1 MNNIENLR
9 ILYKNAIAGSIVN
22 SDLMIRAIE
31 SDLDSLIEILSK
43 SRTSIG
49 LRASDREIALYL
61 EDRADLVAS
70 QIRSVKEDSLNVSSI
85 VSDYIASDDDSD
97 LERLVREIDRLKTRL
112 AETDEMVGTLTED
125 ISESSSSVKSQRY
138 AVSLS
143 ESMENLIRLSNHVGH
158 LFMLILTT
166 EGSVNQCRINS

>member
-9 ILYKNAIAGSIVN
+9 ILYQNAIAGSIVN

-61 EDRADLVAS
+61 EDHADLVAS
-70 QIRSVKEDSLNVSSI
+70 QVRSVKEDSLNVSSI
-85 VSDYIASDDDSD
+85 VSEYIESDDDSD
-97 LERLVREIDRLKTRL
+97 LERLVVAIDRLKVRL
-112 AETDEMVGTLTED
+112 AETDEMVSILTENV
-125 ISESSSSVKSQRY
+125 SESSSSVKSQRY

-143 ESMENLIRLSNHVGH
+143 ESMENLTRLSNHVGH

>member
-49 LRASDREIALYL
+49 LRALDREIALYL
-61 EDRADLVAS
+61 EDHADLVAS
-70 QIRSVKEDSLNVSSI
+70 QVRSVKEDSLNMSNI
-85 VSDYIASDDDSD
+85 VSEYIESDDDSD
-97 LERLVREIDRLKTRL
+97 LERLVVAIDRLKARL
-112 AETDEMVGTLTED
+112 AETDEMVSILTED
-125 ISESSSSVKSQRY
+125 VSESSSSVKSQRY

-143 ESMENLIRLSNHVGH
+143 ESMENLTRLSNHVGH

>member
-61 EDRADLVAS
+61 EDHADLVAS
-70 QIRSVKEDSLNVSSI
+70 QVRSVKEDSLNVSSI
-85 VSDYIASDDDSD
+85 VSEYIESDDDSD
-97 LERLVREIDRLKTRL
+97 LERLVVAIDRLKVRL
-112 AETDEMVGTLTED
+112 AETDEMVSILTENV
-125 ISESSSSVKSQRY
+125 SESSSSVKSQRY

-143 ESMENLIRLSNHVGH
+143 ESMENLSRLSNHVGH
-158 LFMLILTT
+158 LFMLILSTVV
-166 EGSVNQCRINS
+166 SVNQCRINS

>member
-31 SDLDSLIEILSK
+31 SDLDSVIEILSK
-43 SRTSIG
+43 ARTSIG

-61 EDRADLVAS
+61 EDHADLVAS
-70 QIRSVKEDSLNVSSI
+70 QVRSVKEDSLNVSSI
-85 VSDYIASDDDSD
+85 VSEYIESDDDSD
-97 LERLVREIDRLKTRL
+97 LERLVVAIDRLKVRL
-112 AETDEMVGTLTED
+112 AETDEMVSILTENV
-125 ISESSSSVKSQRY
+125 SESSSSVKSQRY

-143 ESMENLIRLSNHVGH
+143 ESMENLTRLSNHVGH

>member
-61 EDRADLVAS
+61 EDHADLVAS
-70 QIRSVKEDSLNVSSI
+70 QVRSVKEDSLNVSSI
-85 VSDYIASDDDSD
+85 VSEYIESDDDSD
-97 LERLVREIDRLKTRL
+97 LE
-112 AETDEMVGTLTED
+112 
-125 ISESSSSVKSQRY
+125 S
-138 AVSLS
+138 
-143 ESMENLIRLSNHVGH
+143 
-158 LFMLILTT
+158 
-166 EGSVNQCRINS
+166 

>member
-61 EDRADLVAS
+61 EDHADLVAS
-70 QIRSVKEDSLNVSSI
+70 QVRSVKEDSLNVSSI
-85 VSDYIASDDDSD
+85 VSEYIESDDDSD
-97 LERLVREIDRLKTRL
+97 LERLVSAIDRLKVRL
-112 AETDEMVGTLTED
+112 AETDEMVSILTENV
-125 ISESSSSVKSQRY
+125 SESSSSVKSQRY

-143 ESMENLIRLSNHVGH
+143 ESMENLTRLSNHVGH